1 MPSSPGYR
9 RHPRQKTSARE
20 NSMDLELLI
29 VLNLKNIGAND
40 FSKLFDSI
48 SVMFKH
54 SLDLPAV
61 DVDLMR

>member
-1 MPSSPGYR
+1 MPPSPGYR

-29 VLNLKNIGAND
+29 VLNFKNIGARD
-40 FSKLFDSI
+40 FSKLFDAI
-48 SVMFKH
+48 AVMIKH

-61 DVDLMR
+61 DIDLMR